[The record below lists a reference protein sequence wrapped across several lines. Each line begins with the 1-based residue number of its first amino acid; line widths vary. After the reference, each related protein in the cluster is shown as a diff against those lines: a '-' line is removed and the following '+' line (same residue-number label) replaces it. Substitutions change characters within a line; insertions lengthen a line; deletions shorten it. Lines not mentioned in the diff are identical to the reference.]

1 MRKTAMTLAA
11 LAIGG
16 LMSTSVSAAPLSSV
30 ASAGVKQGLANSN
43 VEQVH
48 KKRRGWKHH
57 RHWKKP
63 RGYRYYGHRYPHY
76 RGWYRYNYRPYDW
89 RTRGCVVIGPVWFC
103 P

>member
-16 LMSTSVSAAPLSSV
+16 LMSTSASAGALSSV

-48 KKRRGWKHH
+48 KKRRAGSTTATGTS
-57 RHWKKP
+57 P
-63 RGYRYYGHRYPHY
+63 A
-76 RGWYRYNYRPYDW
+76 D
-89 RTRGCVVIGPVWFC
+89 TATMATVIPATGAGTNTITALMTGALAVAW
-103 P
+103 